1 VNGLPFSPGPHTAS
15 DPPVVMEISKASQ
28 RSRGGLLRQA
38 LLALVTSSIVAVSLT
53 ATSVLI
59 TRSLGVT
66 GRGEVAAAVLIPT
79 IIAYIGQFGL
89 PTAVGYW
96 INTEPDQRSV
106 IIGTARTIALILS
119 VVLILVSIG
128 LTLFLPLD
136 DTVRRPAIIFALFIP
151 LNLLSPIDS
160 AVLQADMRAMALN
173 SVRLASSLSY
183 LLFVIAI
190 LALHVEST
198 LTMVLAQLGGMVVWL
213 VLAKALVETRPQ
225 LTFHSATARSLVSY
239 GLRAHLGTVQP
250 VDTLRIDQ
258 LILGLFLSTY
268 ALGTYVV
275 AMTFVMAN
283 RMIGQSIGLVA
294 FPVASRNDSGVNR
307 KKLLGGLIVGAV
319 ALVMFAAVIEIV
331 FGRLLLRVLF
341 DVHSD
346 EAYSVMTVL
355 VVGSVFMTTRQV
367 LSDTLRG
374 LGHPGLP
381 ALSELVLLVTL
392 VAFAVSFWG
401 HGLIGVAWA
410 VTISACLAF
419 AFLLAFWVISARSAL
434 R

>member
-1 VNGLPFSPGPHTAS
+1 
-15 DPPVVMEISKASQ
+15 M
-28 RSRGGLLRQA
+28 
-38 LLALVTSSIVAVSLT
+38 
-53 ATSVLI
+53 
-59 TRSLGVT
+59 
-66 GRGEVAAAVLIPT
+66 
-79 IIAYIGQFGL
+79 
-89 PTAVGYW
+89 
-96 INTEPDQRSV
+96 
-106 IIGTARTIALILS
+106 
-119 VVLILVSIG
+119 
-128 LTLFLPLD
+128 
-136 DTVRRPAIIFALFIP
+136 
-151 LNLLSPIDS
+151 
-160 AVLQADMRAMALN
+160 
-173 SVRLASSLSY
+173 
-183 LLFVIAI
+183 
-190 LALHVEST
+190 
-198 LTMVLAQLGGMVVWL
+198 MVLAQLGGMVVWL
-213 VLAKALVETRPQ
+213 LLAKALVETRPQ

-239 GLRAHLGTVQP
+239 GLRAHLGAVQP

-294 FPVASRNDSGVNR
+294 FPVASRNDSGVNQ
-307 KKLLGGLIVGAV
+307 KKFLGGLIAGAV
-319 ALVMFAAVIEIV
+319 ALVIFAAVLEII

-341 DVHSD
+341 DVRSD
-346 EAYSVMTVL
+346 EAYRVMTVL
-355 VVGSVFMTTRQV
+355 VVGSVFMSTRQV

-392 VAFAVSFWG
+392 VAFAISFWG

-419 AFLLAFWVISARSAL
+419 AFLLVSWIMSARSAL